1 MSMSVYSVL
10 AIQTSLPSTL
20 ICSYLILLYHT
31 MKPIYICNGNP
42 DLLAF
47 YFDSL
52 ILVCQQGYNMLNLFI
67 HWKVCV
73 YHVLSEAH
81 QLDGFQNLNY
91 LHLNYNMNLKPVKYI
106 IPILQHCL
114 LLTISFNRM
123 LTMKEQ
129 KKSHF
134 RMLSTHVEKFCT
146 GQSLSSMPMSS
157 SGLAMLM
164 PSNLWML
171 SFPMLVP
178 LWACTITCRR
188 CPYLVPTWQR

>member
-1 MSMSVYSVL
+1 
-10 AIQTSLPSTL
+10 
-20 ICSYLILLYHT
+20 
-31 MKPIYICNGNP
+31 MKPIYIWTCNP

-47 YFDSL
+47 YLDSL

-91 LHLNYNMNLKPVKYI
+91 LHLNYNMNLKLVKYI

-114 LLTISFNRM
+114 LLMISFNRT

-157 SGLAMLM
+157 SGLAILT

-178 LWACTITCRR
+178 LLPCTVPCLPCTC
-188 CPYLVPTWQR
+188 PVPTWQC

>member
-1 MSMSVYSVL
+1 MRRQMSMSVYSVL

-20 ICSYLILLYHT
+20 ICSYLIPLYHT
-31 MKPIYICNGNP
+31 MKPIYICTGDP

-67 HWKVCV
+67 HQKVCV
-73 YHVLSEAH
+73 YHVLSEVC

-106 IPILQHCL
+106 IPILRHCL
-114 LLTISFNRM
+114 LLTILFNRM
-123 LTMKEQ
+123 LTMKEW

-146 GQSLSSMPMSS
+146 GQSLLSMPMSS

-164 PSNLWML
+164 PSNLWTL
-171 SFPMLVP
+171 SFPTLVP
-178 LWACTITCRR
+178 L
-188 CPYLVPTWQR
+188 